1 MAILKEEIQGT
12 KIINEIKSSNIKK
25 TEYDTETKKLVVE
38 FNNGFKYEYENV
50 PHQVYTK
57 FRMSESQGKFF
68 TTDISKTFKYKKL
81 QYLSR

>member
-1 MAILKEEIQGT
+1 MAIVKEQILGT

-38 FNNGFKYEYENV
+38 FNNGFKYEYNDV
-50 PHQVYTK
+50 PHQIYTK

-68 TTDISKTFKYKKL
+68 TTDISKAYKYKKL
-81 QYLSR
+81 

>member
-38 FNNGFKYEYENV
+38 FNNGFKYEYDDV
-50 PHQVYTK
+50 PHQTYTK
-57 FRMSESQGKFF
+57 FRLSESQGKFF
-68 TTDISKTFKYKKL
+68 VTEISKAFKYKKI
-81 QYLSR
+81 

>member
-1 MAILKEEIQGT
+1 MAILKEEILGT

-38 FNNGFKYEYENV
+38 FNNGFKYEYDDV
-50 PHQVYTK
+50 PHQIYTK

-68 TTDISKTFKYKKL
+68 TTDISKAYKYKKI
-81 QYLSR
+81 

>member
-1 MAILKEEIQGT
+1 MAIVKEQILGT

-38 FNNGFKYEYENV
+38 FNNGFKYEYDDV
-50 PHQVYTK
+50 PHQLYTK

-68 TTDISKTFKYKKL
+68 TTDISKAYKYKKL
-81 QYLSR
+81 

>member
-1 MAILKEEIQGT
+1 MAIVKEQILGT

-38 FNNGFKYEYENV
+38 FNNGSKYEYDDV
-50 PHQVYTK
+50 PHQIYTK

-68 TTDISKTFKYKKL
+68 TTDISKAYKYKKL
-81 QYLSR
+81 